1 MEIKLYKQVETPF
14 GTHHEELPPTTVF
27 VTDEEGVVHQN
38 PEILEQDGDCVVIK
52 YDWNPVG
59 EPEERMG
66 TAVALATLTPIE
78 ALRIAKR
85 NRLVARIN
93 GKHFEWWSGNRRK
106 MPQWCAGYRKKRGTR
121 THLIPVT
128 DEQALGLIHGTH
140 KISYWTYTNRC
151 EITAA

>member
-66 TAVALATLTPIE
+66 TAVALATLTPVE

-85 NRLVARIN
+85 SQLIARIN
-93 GKHFEWWSGNRRK
+93 GQLFEWWPGNRRE
-106 MPQWCAGYRKKRGTR
+106 MAQWCAGYRKKRGTR

>member
-38 PEILEQDGDCVVIK
+38 PEILGQDGDCVVIK

-93 GKHFEWWSGNRRK
+93 GKHFEWWPGNRREL
-106 MPQWCAGYRKKRGTR
+106 PQWCTGYQKKRGTR